1 MLAARYRRR
10 LTIISNHASQRVTI
24 PCCAGQALMKR
35 SPVEL
40 RVGST
45 GVGVFVGC
53 GAGLGIVT
61 PIALQSIPVLG
72 QLAASLS
79 SSLGSLNAATGG
91 VATAVRGRVRR
102 LGVRNLDAGLGCGVM
117 LGYGWGAGLFLSP
130 TAQQSAAQSVQSA
143 ARQLLGRLPEPLQ
156 AAFHRQ
162 QQQQQHGMAAGTA
175 GSAAAA
181 HHLAGKLLPC
191 FKDCGRDPLRQL

>member
-1 MLAARYRRR
+1 MTHL
-10 LTIISNHASQRVTI
+10 
-24 PCCAGQALMKR
+24 
-35 SPVEL
+35 PVEL

-61 PIALQSIPVLG
+61 PIALQSIPVVG

-143 ARQLLGRLPEPLQ
+143 ARQLLARLPEPLQ

-162 QQQQQHGMAAGTA
+162 QQQQQQHGMAAGAA